1 MKKIISIIILFNCIY
16 VLAQKKLETTSGK
29 VFFEASVPLFEEIS
43 AVNNAVNCTLNLKD
57 NSIVF
62 FLKIKDFK
70 FKRDLMHTHFNE
82 IYLESDKYPRATF
95 KGVVPNFDLDKISP
109 EGTFLKING
118 TIKIHGVS
126 KPITVSGIF
135 KKTKNQLQ
143 ITADFILNTDDFE
156 IKIPSMILPK
166 ISKKVQ
172 THLECSLQ

>member
-1 MKKIISIIILFNCIY
+1 MKKIIPIIILFNCIY

-62 FLKIKDFK
+62 SLKIKDFK

-95 KGVVPNFDLDKISP
+95 KGVVPNFELDKISP

-143 ITADFILNTDDFE
+143 VTADFILNTDDFE

-172 THLECSLQ
+172 THLECFLK

>member
-1 MKKIISIIILFNCIY
+1 MRKVILIIMLFNCMY
-16 VLAQKKLETTSGK
+16 LLAQKKLETTSGK

-43 AVNNAVNCTLNLKD
+43 AVNKAVNCSLNLKD

-62 FLKIKDFK
+62 SLKIKDFK

-143 ITADFILNTDDFE
+143 VTADFTLNTDDFE
-156 IKIPSMILPK
+156 IKILSMILPK

>member
-62 FLKIKDFK
+62 SLKIKDFK
-70 FKRDLMHTHFNE
+70 FKRDLMYTHFNE

-126 KPITVSGIF
+126 KPFTVSGIF

-143 ITADFILNTDDFE
+143 VTADFILNTDDFE

>member
-1 MKKIISIIILFNCIY
+1 MRKIILIVILFNCIY

-43 AVNNAVNCTLNLKD
+43 AVNNAVNCTLNIKD

-172 THLECSLQ
+172 THLECFLQ

>member
-1 MKKIISIIILFNCIY
+1 MRKVILIIMLFNCMY
-16 VLAQKKLETTSGK
+16 LLAQKKLETTSGK

-43 AVNNAVNCTLNLKD
+43 AVNKAVNCSLNLKD

-143 ITADFILNTDDFE
+143 VTADFTLNTDDFE
-156 IKIPSMILPK
+156 IKILSMILPK

>member
-1 MKKIISIIILFNCIY
+1 MRKVILIIMLFNCMY
-16 VLAQKKLETTSGK
+16 LLAQKKLETTSGK

-143 ITADFILNTDDFE
+143 VTADFTLNTDDFE
-156 IKIPSMILPK
+156 IKILSMILPK

>member
-1 MKKIISIIILFNCIY
+1 MRKVILIIMLFNCMY
-16 VLAQKKLETTSGK
+16 LLAQKKLETTSGK

-43 AVNNAVNCTLNLKD
+43 AVNKAVNCSLNLKD

-62 FLKIKDFK
+62 SLKIKDFK

-143 ITADFILNTDDFE
+143 VTADFILNTDDFE
-156 IKIPSMILPK
+156 IKILSMILPK